1 MFPNLLNNI
10 SFLKN
15 NPGLSLVILILI
27 NSQPYCRK
35 YILALIIIT
44 KLDEFYLIYQKLKMR
59 QNGIS
64 RNVLNILTNSLK
76 NRKKI
81 VVLNRK
87 YLSLFNTNAGLSLNL
102 I

>member
-1 MFPNLLNNI
+1 MQSILLTMFPNLLNNI

-44 KLDEFYLIYQKLKMR
+44 KLDEFYLIYQKLLTAYDMKELLKKCVKMGF
-59 QNGIS
+59 QE
-64 RNVLNILTNSLK
+64 TC
-76 NRKKI
+76 
-81 VVLNRK
+81 
-87 YLSLFNTNAGLSLNL
+87 
-102 I
+102 